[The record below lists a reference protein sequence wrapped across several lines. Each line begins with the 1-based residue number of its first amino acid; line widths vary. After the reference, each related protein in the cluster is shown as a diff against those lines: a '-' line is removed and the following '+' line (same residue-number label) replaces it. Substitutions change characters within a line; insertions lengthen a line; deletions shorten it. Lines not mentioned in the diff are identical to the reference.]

1 MLVRF
6 PKGQNMLHRFLTAAI
21 AFVAIT
27 FSTYA
32 NAEFA
37 TFDKAKFEALLQSK
51 ATVVVHT
58 HEWW

>member
-1 MLVRF
+1 
-6 PKGQNMLHRFLTAAI
+6 MLHRLATAVI
-21 AFVAIT
+21 AFAAIT

-32 NAEFA
+32 NAEFV
-37 TFDKAKFEALLQSK
+37 TFDKANFEALLKSK

>member
-1 MLVRF
+1 M
-6 PKGQNMLHRFLTAAI
+6 HRIIAAAI

-27 FSTYA
+27 FSTFA
-32 NAEFA
+32 NAEFV

-51 ATVVVHT
+51 APVVVHT